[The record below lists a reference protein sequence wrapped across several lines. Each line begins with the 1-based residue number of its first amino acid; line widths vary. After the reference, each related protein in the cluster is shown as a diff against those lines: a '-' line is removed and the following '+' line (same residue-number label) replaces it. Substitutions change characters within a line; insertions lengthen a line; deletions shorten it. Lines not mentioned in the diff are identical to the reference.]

1 MTEVKQGH
9 VYTDN
14 LRVLEKIMGVM
25 FNNVKFSDTVFTV
38 KEQKFYALS
47 QLLAASSTT
56 LDSMITEH
64 YEHCD
69 DKDITLHNV
78 KHGDSFMIILKY
90 MYGLR
95 IDFSEINIPVLCEV
109 LSLSNAYQLVDFSK
123 DLKDY
128 LSKLD
133 HYQLESAV
141 VLLNTANKYDI
152 PELYDHV
159 TTFAYENSD
168 ELVKHESFQDLGYN
182 VLTDLLKSDWFC
194 CSEIDILK
202 GVLTWHSDMDKE
214 RTKVKETLEK
224 KNVGD
229 DTVDRDESSVNEI
242 QPDNCEKDLSEEVD
256 LESVDG
262 DECLKVEKSNINE
275 KDECSSANA
284 NRDSEQTNKEKTEKC
299 LKTAKSFSENIL
311 KSLLALIRISQMSC
325 KDLLEALMTEVLFKN
340 YSHLLADVESFSQS
354 CESRKTYLA
363 ITQVSIEG
371 QHGVLQNITQVFI
384 IEEVNYPDTKY
395 DSTESYLFEDLTCK
409 ISVQVTPW
417 STEKNQK
424 HEIRVFTSYLT
435 FCSVEDKDW
444 ECTTECQL
452 KLISKQPNLHK
463 DLVLPEDNSYTTLTL
478 SSENPCVQIG
488 KWDWEGNFDDWY
500 SAYKPAETQRYTL
513 TLDFKSI
520 HRKI

>member
-262 DECLKVEKSNINE
+262 DECLNINE

-340 YSHLLADVESFSQS
+340 YSHLIVDVKYFSQS
-354 CESRKTYLA
+354 CESRKKYQA
-363 ITQVSIEG
+363 GISWVSSEG
-371 QHGVLQNITQVFI
+371 QYKVLHNITQIFTFKGGWKR
-384 IEEVNYPDTKY
+384 ETML
-395 DSTESYLFEDLTCK
+395 DSRENSYLFEDLTCK
-409 ISVQVTPW
+409 ICIMFNFSAA
-417 STEKNQK
+417 KNPNYN
-424 HEIRVFTSYLT
+424 RLFSTSYLKL
-435 FCSVEDKDW
+435 CSTVQKDW
-444 ECTTECQL
+444 ECRAECQL

>member
-14 LRVLEKIMGVM
+14 LKVLEKIMGVM

-262 DECLKVEKSNINE
+262 DECLNINE

-340 YSHLLADVESFSQS
+340 YSHLLADVKYFSQS
-354 CESRKTYLA
+354 RESRKKHQAT
-363 ITQVSIEG
+363 TQVSSEG
-371 QHGVLQNITQVFI
+371 QHRVLHNISRGFTIKASNVDI
-384 IEEVNYPDTKY
+384 KY
-395 DSTESYLFEDLTCK
+395 DSIESNNLFEDLTCK

-478 SSENPCVQIG
+478 SSENPCVEIG
-488 KWDWEGNFDDWY
+488 KWEWEGKFEDLC
-500 SAYKPAETQRYTL
+500 SAYRPDGIFTFI
-513 TLDFKSI
+513 LDFKSI